1 MASQRDPNRYAVM
14 CYVPIELAAKIKSY
28 VYGKTV
34 VNKHREGEK
43 VHTPTRPMAMS
54 DLLIA
59 LAEAKLKDQEVLP
72 QFRQWA
78 DATKRRNTAR
88 RTARLTV
95 ETQNLTQ
102 GVEKCACC
110 CGCGH
115 ENVGFVGK

>member
-1 MASQRDPNRYAVM
+1 M

-54 DLLIA
+54 DLLIE
-59 LAEAKLKDQEVLP
+59 LAETKLKDQEVLP

-78 DATKRRNTAR
+78 DATKRRNAAR
-88 RTARLTV
+88 RQAAAKGGAR
-95 ETQNLTQ
+95 
-102 GVEKCACC
+102 
-110 CGCGH
+110 
-115 ENVGFVGK
+115 